1 MTDFKFFHPIEVRFG
16 DLDPQGHVNNAKYL
30 TYMEQA
36 RTQYV
41 RRLGLWQSGSFQDLG
56 MILADAHLTFRAQ
69 ITFGQTVRVGVRVA
83 SIGNKSFIMEYCL
96 EDAAGGKELA
106 RAETVQVAFD
116 YRSGKSIPVPPAWRE
131 AILQFEGL
139 EDQGTG

>member
-1 MTDFKFFHPIEVRFG
+1 MADFKFFHPIEVRFG

-41 RRLGLWQSGSFQDLG
+41 RRLGIWPGGSFQDLG
-56 MILADAHLTFRAQ
+56 VILADAHLTFRAQ

-83 SIGNKSFIMEYCL
+83 SIGNKSFIMEYLL
-96 EDAAGGKELA
+96 EDPAGGKELA

-139 EDQGTG
+139 EDQETG